1 MIGAQRASCIGW
13 AFSLSAPLAAP
24 FVYVR
29 CVSSDH
35 GQTVKITEV
44 DGCATVLGVRMYYVL
59 VTSFSNVSRP
69 QLHVGLSFLSV
80 VLVAFFFFLNS
91 HHALLDSQQALMWDS
106 WGVALSCA
114 HSCWPLLG
122 QVGVRNCGVCVM
134 HVFGRLWSSQ
144 SCSCFVPLHR
154 LAYSFHA
161 VIGFSVWAIVISVKL
176 YSAVFRGGHHGS
188 KNGAQT
194 FCHKVGTTHRDRT
207 VNPF

>member
-1 MIGAQRASCIGW
+1 MEHRLVRHAAKEHFDRQVAAHPARSDYSQVIGAQRASCIGW

-80 VLVAFFFFLNS
+80 VLVAFFFLTVITRFWIPS
-91 HHALLDSQQALMWDS
+91 R
-106 WGVALSCA
+106 LSCGTLGVLRCHA
-114 HSCWPLLG
+114 RILVGLCWG
-122 QVGVRNCGVCVM
+122 
-134 HVFGRLWSSQ
+134 
-144 SCSCFVPLHR
+144 
-154 LAYSFHA
+154 
-161 VIGFSVWAIVISVKL
+161 K
-176 YSAVFRGGHHGS
+176 
-188 KNGAQT
+188 
-194 FCHKVGTTHRDRT
+194 
-207 VNPF
+207 

>member
-1 MIGAQRASCIGW
+1 MCHSARRSHVLCFGNLILQRFQA
-13 AFSLSAPLAAP
+13 AAP
-24 FVYVR
+24 CRAIVPFR
-29 CVSSDH
+29 SA
-35 GQTVKITEV
+35 GRI
-44 DGCATVLGVRMYYVL
+44 L
-59 VTSFSNVSRP
+59 
-69 QLHVGLSFLSV
+69 
-80 VLVAFFFFLNS
+80 FFFNS